1 MKETKLVVNTRN
13 RMLSQN
19 VYMTLDTKHTDLNN
33 NILIIG
39 GSGCGKTFRWAM
51 PNIMQ
56 MSSSYIITDPKGEI
70 CRDTAGF
77 LKKYGYNVKALNL
90 EDMKK
95 STRYNPFKYIQSD
108 TDLIKLISNLIKNT
122 TPKGSSASDPFW
134 EKAEGMLLQALFQYV
149 WRVGVRNEETGKVE
163 HNVRAVLKLLTEA
176 DFKEDP
182 RTGAKLDSKLDERM
196 SALEKQQADH
206 PAVLKYNKVMRGA
219 ADTVRSIIISANSRL
234 APLENEEILELLDE
248 DEIDIDSLGTQK
260 SVLYC
265 VIPDSDETY
274 NFLVGILY
282 TQIFQRLYFVA
293 DHIYGGALPV
303 HVTFLLDEFANVALP
318 DGYCSL
324 LSTMRSR
331 SISSVIII
339 QNMAQIKALFEKTYE
354 TIQGNCDTLIF
365 LGSNEQ
371 QTQKYVSEMMGKQT
385 IYKTSNGLS
394 RGKQGSSSQNEDVL
408 GREVMLP
415 DEIRRLK
422 RNECL
427 ILVNGYDPVK
437 DKKID
442 TVNHPYFKEL
452 CKTAGTYS
460 FDARLERRYDTV
472 SKEEPAKF
480 VNLSTVNHYRAM
492 DNIAYEEW
500 KKEKMVC
507 EKIGKE
513 APKEPERNVIT
524 ITPEGL
530 LNMDLDKIIAE
541 AEMGTDITSLITP
554 EEMKKNEER
563 VRGEIKETIEEERR
577 ENIDTSTELK
587 SKEDTKI
594 YLRLKK
600 EGYSAECIRELLR
613 LSHESEE
620 FTEDIITSYFTP
632 DMDVEEMK
640 SVIDLLI

>member
-1 MKETKLVVNTRN
+1 MLFFTKGKCRNLRIDAKKEKEFFATHDLVE
-13 RMLSQN
+13 LHDIIPAS
-19 VYMTLDTKHTDLNN
+19 KHVTGHMD
-33 NILIIG
+33 G
-39 GSGCGKTFRWAM
+39 T
-51 PNIMQ
+51 
-56 MSSSYIITDPKGEI
+56 
-70 CRDTAGF
+70 
-77 LKKYGYNVKALNL
+77 
-90 EDMKK
+90 
-95 STRYNPFKYIQSD
+95 SD
-108 TDLIKLISNLIKNT
+108 TSYSSELKCDIKL
-122 TPKGSSASDPFW
+122 
-134 EKAEGMLLQALFQYV
+134 Y
-149 WRVGVRNEETGKVE
+149 
-163 HNVRAVLKLLTEA
+163 
-176 DFKEDP
+176 
-182 RTGAKLDSKLDERM
+182 
-196 SALEKQQADH
+196 
-206 PAVLKYNKVMRGA
+206 
-219 ADTVRSIIISANSRL
+219 
-234 APLENEEILELLDE
+234 
-248 DEIDIDSLGTQK
+248 
-260 SVLYC
+260 
-265 VIPDSDETY
+265 
-274 NFLVGILY
+274 
-282 TQIFQRLYFVA
+282 
-293 DHIYGGALPV
+293 
-303 HVTFLLDEFANVALP
+303 
-318 DGYCSL
+318 
-324 LSTMRSR
+324 
-331 SISSVIII
+331 
-339 QNMAQIKALFEKTYE
+339 IKAKSESGYE
-354 TIQGNCDTLIF
+354 QKLI
-365 LGSNEQ
+365 
-371 QTQKYVSEMMGKQT
+371 
-385 IYKTSNGLS
+385 
-394 RGKQGSSSQNEDVL
+394 EDFH
-408 GREVMLP
+408 
-415 DEIRRLK
+415 
-422 RNECL
+422 